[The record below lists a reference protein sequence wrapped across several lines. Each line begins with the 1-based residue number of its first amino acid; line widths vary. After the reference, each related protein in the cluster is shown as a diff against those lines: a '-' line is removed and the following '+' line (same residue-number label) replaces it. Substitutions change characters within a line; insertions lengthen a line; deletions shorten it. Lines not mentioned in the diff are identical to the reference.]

1 MKLEGIDPR
10 HPQLYTVLSVAE
22 VKGFRLRLHFDGFSE
37 SYDFWVNA
45 NNPFLFPAGWAEK
58 NGKTLQPP
66 KSEIKLLYLAILFY
80 IFDGGSSIAT

>member
-66 KSEIKLLYLAILFY
+66 KSEIKFLYLANLFHK
-80 IFDGGSSIAT
+80 FDSGSLIGT